1 MCYDSEQVVLG
12 RGVISD
18 HQFGFQVRE
27 TESALIVDVAGHID
41 GLNAEDFQAGLN
53 EKVRAYS
60 GDAIILDLATLTY
73 ISSAGLRAI
82 LVTAKILHAK
92 GKKFSICSL
101 SETVGSM
108 VKTAGFDKVIDVY
121 GSSSDAVSAVT
132 S

>member
-1 MCYDSEQVVLG
+1 M
-12 RGVISD
+12 
-18 HQFGFQVRE
+18 
-27 TESALIVDVAGHID
+27 VDVAGHID
-41 GLNAEDFQAGLN
+41 GLNAEEFQAGLN
-53 EKVRAYS
+53 EKVRAYG
-60 GDAIILDLATLTY
+60 GDAVILDLATLTY

-92 GKKFSICSL
+92 GKKFAICSL